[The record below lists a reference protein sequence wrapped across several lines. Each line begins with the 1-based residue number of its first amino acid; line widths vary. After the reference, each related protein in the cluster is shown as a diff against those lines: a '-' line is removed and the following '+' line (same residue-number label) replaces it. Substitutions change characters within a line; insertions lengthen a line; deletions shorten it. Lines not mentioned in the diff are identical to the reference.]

1 VAWLEAALRRGKRQ
15 AAPFSKDKGKSKAE
29 RKKAG
34 RRAGEGPFTQRT
46 KPEVKPADQLQEIAV
61 ELDDARCPECGAP
74 LEVVE
79 EEASTIDVPAEPV
92 RVIKLFKVQVGVC
105 PRCGRKVR
113 ATHPD
118 LPADQCGATAHRVG
132 PIVQAQ
138 ALALHYHRGL
148 TLRKVPGAIAE
159 STGILL
165 TQGGLTQQAAT
176 LCAAHGPVG
185 AAYQQLR
192 REIRDA
198 PVVNTDDTGWR
209 TAGQPS
215 FLMGFFTPLLAVYQ
229 VRWRH
234 RHQEV
239 IEMIGADYNGVLGTD
254 RGPSYEAKEL
264 GAVAQQKCLCH
275 LLKNLSEVEKTK
287 TGRALCFARDLKAT
301 LREGLDLWKL
311 YESGGMEYVEYR
323 RRGEE
328 IESKLDRQLR
338 HRPLSDADN
347 QRLLDGIAIQHDQ
360 GRLLF
365 FLIDPAI
372 EPTNNRAERGLR
384 PAVIARKVSQCSK
397 NEKGACIFEAMKSV
411 VSTLALRG
419 HNVAKGLAALMRGQP
434 MPKVR

>member
-1 VAWLEAALRRGKRQ
+1 VAELKALLRRGKRQ
-15 AAPFSKDKGKSKAE
+15 AAPFSKGEGKAV
-29 RKKAG
+29 RKKPG
-34 RRAGEGPFTQRT
+34 RRAGQGPFTRRAR
-46 KPEVKPADQLQEIAV
+46 PEVKPGDQVEEIEV
-61 ELDDARCPECGAP
+61 NLDDTHCPGCGER
-74 LEVVE
+74 LEVGV
-79 EEASTIDVPAEPV
+79 EEASVIDVPAEPV
-92 RVIKLFKVQVGVC
+92 RVIRFFTVQVGVC
-105 PRCGRKVR
+105 PHCGRRVR

-118 LPADQCGATAHRVG
+118 LAADQFGATAHRVG
-132 PIVQAQ
+132 PNVQAQ
-138 ALALHYHRGL
+138 ALTLHYHSGL
-148 TLRKVPGAIAE
+148 TIRKVPGAIVT
-159 STGILL
+159 STGISL
-165 TQGGLTQQAAT
+165 TQGALTQQAGK

-185 AAYQQLR
+185 AAYLQLR
-192 REIRDA
+192 GEVREA
-198 PVVNTDDTGWR
+198 PVLNTDDTGWR

-215 FLMGFFTPLLAVYQ
+215 YLMGFFTPLLAVYQ
-229 VRWRH
+229 IRRRH

-239 IEMIGADYNGVLGTD
+239 LEMLGADFNGVLGTD
-254 RGPSYEAKEL
+254 RGPSYEAGDL
-264 GAVAQQKCLCH
+264 AAVAQQKCLCH

-411 VSTLALRG
+411 VTTLALRG